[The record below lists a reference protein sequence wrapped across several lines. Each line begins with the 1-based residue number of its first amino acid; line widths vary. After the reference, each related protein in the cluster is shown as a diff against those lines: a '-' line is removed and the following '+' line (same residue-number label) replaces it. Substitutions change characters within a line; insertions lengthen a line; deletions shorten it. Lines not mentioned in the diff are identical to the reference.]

1 MNPLKIY
8 VLPSIKGQL
17 IFHCGYL
24 KPKSKP
30 EQFSLFASY
39 VTRKWRFQISDYFGS
54 HFHKY
59 SNYQLHYKI
68 SDLTTRKAT
77 DEYFFKQIPA
87 KTSNIEFVVPNQID
101 IKKVQQQL
109 KYYIL
114 ESPKYS
120 TNLLFAAMLLPT
132 NIFLQKYLG
141 FLFSSSLLTYHLFR
155 VNNYFRAYYGSN
167 RMQTL
172 LNRNLV
178 TFTHSKEFDDDIIR
192 FSKQV
197 ENEFITRSMQAESK
211 RVDASLSLNSLNDGT
226 NGESLILKTE
236 QKSVGSES
244 VLTDD
249 AVVLNEPLWKF
260 KVGEDLHDDVID
272 LLGKKYK
279 QPELIQTVRRCRMQ
293 YYLKGI

>member
-24 KPKSKP
+24 KPKSNP
-30 EQFSLFASY
+30 ERFALFASY
-39 VTRKWRFQISDYFGS
+39 VTRKWRFQISDFFGY

-59 SNYQLHYKI
+59 SNSPLHYFI
-68 SDLTTRKAT
+68 SDLTTRRAS

-87 KTSNIEFVVPNQID
+87 KTSNIEFIIPNQID

-109 KYYIL
+109 KYYFL

-120 TNLLFAAMLLPT
+120 TNLLFSAMLLPT

-141 FLFSSSLLTYHLFR
+141 FLFSSSLLSYHLFR

-172 LNRNLV
+172 LNRNRV
-178 TFTHSKEFDDDIIR
+178 TFTHSKEFDEDIIR

-197 ENEFITRSMQAESK
+197 ENQLHKSYDK
-211 RVDASLSLNSLNDGT
+211 SLKLNDQT
-226 NGESLILKTE
+226 NLECLVLNTDQADI
-236 QKSVGSES
+236 SES
-244 VLTDD
+244 AIGALK
-249 AVVLNEPLWKF
+249 EPIWKF
-260 KVGEDLHDDVID
+260 KLNEDLHDDVID
-272 LLGKKYK
+272 LLGQKYK
-279 QPELIQTVRRCRMQ
+279 QPELLQTVRRCRMQ